1 MSVSVR
7 VSSCI
12 NIAEGFWNVNPSVGT
27 SMVLRRLASLQT
39 MALRWKVRT
48 LLKTLGT
55 GAEYIASSDNKNLA
69 SNRGNIKYLGVCVCV
84 CLCVCVPVSTVCV
97 RMSEHACISIY
108 VLYIFVFCPL
118 LHVSNGYTCLYFSIK
133 SLPFQLQ
140 WHSMLWPRPRDCNIC
155 SPFFW
160 WTEIETIRKGTTFG
174 PGIHQRE

>member
-12 NIAEGFWNVNPSVGT
+12 NLAEGFWNVNPSVGT

-84 CLCVCVPVSTVCV
+84 FACACVCQFPLCVYVCLNMLVFLYTSCTFLCFVRYYMFQMAIRVCTLASNLSHFSSNGTVCCG
-97 RMSEHACISIY
+97 RGHGIATY
-108 VLYIFVFCPL
+108 VHLSFDEL
-118 LHVSNGYTCLYFSIK
+118 KL
-133 SLPFQLQ
+133 
-140 WHSMLWPRPRDCNIC
+140 RP
-155 SPFFW
+155 
-160 WTEIETIRKGTTFG
+160 
-174 PGIHQRE
+174 